1 MALRLIHIHSFTD
14 HSSDQYIFYD
24 CFPCAHVSG
33 EIYRSS
39 CSYGAYC
46 GRGRQTGSVLVKCMK
61 IPAFTMPTVEGEDRE
76 QMHACQMVVT
86 TKQEMEVAEN
96 DWRVQSPLEPA
107 VPGGQRT
114 GHGRETA
121 ESGLRSRSY
130 GNSSEGH
137 VCKASRPCSFSSP
150 SLTLTTPHSNHT
162 QLPPVF
168 LTSPPSPFVSPAWS
182 SLSCFLSLPSA

>member
-1 MALRLIHIHSFTD
+1 MTA
-14 HSSDQYIFYD
+14 
-24 CFPCAHVSG
+24 FPVPMF
-33 EIYRSS
+33 
-39 CSYGAYC
+39 
-46 GRGRQTGSVLVKCMK
+46 LVKYMEGSAL
-61 IPAFTMPTVEGEDRE
+61 IVPTVEGEDRE

-121 ESGLRSRSY
+121 ESGPRSRSY

-137 VCKASRPCSFSSP
+137 VSKASRPCSFSSP
-150 SLTLTTPHSNHT
+150 SLTLTTPHFDHT
-162 QLPPVF
+162 PLPPVF
-168 LTSPPSPFVSPAWS
+168 LTSPPCSFVPSAWS
-182 SLSCFLSLPSA
+182 LLSCFLSLPSA